1 MLDKG
6 KNFKSRLEFVRFWA
20 DYVRKT
26 PNSVWSRQQADFID
40 ALFQGANQDVGLYLR
55 VKKMAQGNA
64 QVRA

>member
-1 MLDKG
+1 MLDKE